1 MIALQTSRLWQNLE
15 VVASSA
21 FLATSAV
28 IKTVEFKKTVE
39 RIPAEKVKIP
49 LYEIPAEKFQS
60 KNSGMN
66 SSRKTLELYQTGS
79 KSMNK

>member
-1 MIALQTSRLWQNLE
+1 MHFKPHGYGSGCKLR
-15 VVASSA
+15 
-21 FLATSAV
+21 FLATFNKSAV

-79 KSMNK
+79 